1 MLAKT
6 IKLAIVGLLVGST
19 ALGGYSA
26 NGQQLTQP
34 SQRYQPTAV
43 NQGPPSVHVAPSE
56 AQRIPATSF
65 TFSDQQA
72 NAVAGGNP
80 RYMVQQTTYQDSVP
94 SASAEPKVPAI
105 LSGGSN
111 LRQAVTS
118 AKQNLTGAVAP
129 VQQKVESVSQALNQF
144 TPQSA
149 AEKTFDDFAPQMK
162 QAIKTTTPRIAPEE
176 ISSQRAVLESQL
188 RAIKQ
193 RTAAREAELA
203 AVADAAKTKVENA
216 AAAVQEMTPKVQ
228 PMAPVATATTATSPL
243 KSLRPVVSKTA
254 APQVDATDSQFS
266 ASDFVRQINGQ
277 SATEPNTS
285 EVAYAGGET
294 TQSAPASN
302 MMKDRLVRTVSNDQN
317 TSTPSSSNAA
327 IRLGAP
333 AIEVETFGPQTIGI
347 NKPANY
353 EVVVRNNSSSPAER
367 ILVGINLP
375 QWVDVQKVNLTTG
388 NKEVTDGNDK
398 ARLVW
403 TIDRIEPGRT
413 QTASILAVPRKAEGF
428 DVGVEWTLVPRSG
441 KANVVV
447 TEPRLQMNI
456 SGPQDVE
463 FGEVARYLVTV
474 RNPGTGTAENVTV
487 KLPEALGGER
497 SVLGDIKPGTEEVFQ
512 VELLARTAGE
522 LSLIA
527 AASADGDIETSSERK
542 ITVRRAKLDVT
553 IEGPAVRF
561 SGDVGHYTV
570 TMTNSGDAAANR
582 LMAAIA
588 LPVGAKYVSGIDSV
602 TPIEDGVR
610 WQVGPLEPGQT
621 RQYKVQ
627 CQLNGSG
634 DLQVE
639 CGIKQGDLAASA
651 ACITRVETV
660 ADLVLEVEDPRG
672 PLPTNKN
679 VPYVIKVRNRGSRSA
694 KEIELYIQF
703 SEGLEPNSASGH
715 QHRISPGE
723 VMFAPI
729 DVIEPGQ
736 EVSYEVTAAAHQQ
749 GTHIFR
755 AQLTCYDS
763 DSREIAEGTTRFFS
777 HNGESTQ
784 ASSTANAADASFG
797 DSSDNSDFQR

>member
-19 ALGGYSA
+19 TLGGLTV
-26 NGQQLTQP
+26 NGQQLPQP
-34 SQRYQPTAV
+34 SQRYQPTELSQA
-43 NQGPPSVHVAPSE
+43 PPSVHVAPSQ
-56 AQRIPATSF
+56 AQRIPATSY
-65 TFSDQQA
+65 TFSDQQTGTA
-72 NAVAGGNP
+72 PSGDN
-80 RYMVQQTTYQDSVP
+80 RYMVQQTAYQDSAP
-94 SASAEPKVPAI
+94 SSSFEPKVPAI
-105 LSGGSN
+105 LSGGSS
-111 LRQAVTS
+111 LRQATTA
-118 AKQNLTGAVAP
+118 AKQTFGSAAAP

-144 TPQSA
+144 TPHTA
-149 AEKTFDDFAPQMK
+149 AEKTFDDFAPQMR

-176 ISSQRAVLESQL
+176 ISSQRAILESQL

-203 AVADAAKTKVENA
+203 AVAEAAKAAKAKVEVA
-216 AAAVQEMTPKVQ
+216 ATAVKE
-228 PMAPVATATTATSPL
+228 MAPEVKPMVPVVSTTPEIEQS
-243 KSLRPVVSKTA
+243 KSLRPVVLQTA
-254 APQVDATDSQFS
+254 ATQTITNDSQFS

-277 SATEPNTS
+277 SATEQPVA

-294 TQSAPASN
+294 NQSTPATN
-302 MMKDRLVRTVSNDQN
+302 IMQDRLVRTVSNDQN
-317 TSTPSSSNAA
+317 TSSPSTGNAA

-388 NKEVTDGNDK
+388 NKEVTDGKDK

-428 DVGVEWTLVPRSG
+428 DVGVEWTLVPRAG

-588 LPVGAKYVSGIDSV
+588 LPVGAKYISGIDSV

-694 KEIELYIQF
+694 REIELYIQF

-784 ASSTANAADASFG
+784 ASSTANAADATFG
-797 DSSDNSDFQR
+797 DKSDFQR

>member
-6 IKLAIVGLLVGST
+6 LKLAIVGLLVGST
-19 ALGGYSA
+19 TFGGTIA
-26 NGQQLTQP
+26 NGQQLPQP
-34 SQRYQPTAV
+34 SQRYQPTEL
-43 NQGPPSVHVAPSE
+43 NQVPPSVHVAP
-56 AQRIPATSF
+56 AQARRIPTS
-65 TFSDQQA
+65 TYNFSDQKPISSA
-72 NAVAGGNP
+72 AHRGP
-80 RYMVQQTTYQDSVP
+80 YLVQQTAYQQSVQT
-94 SASAEPKVPAI
+94 EPKVPEI
-105 LSGGSN
+105 LAGTTDFRQTQPR
-111 LRQAVTS
+111 LRKS
-118 AKQNLTGAVAP
+118 AADATAPLKQKL
-129 VQQKVESVSQALNQF
+129 ESVSQALNQF
-144 TPQSA
+144 TPNVA
-149 AEKTFDDFAPQMK
+149 AEKTFNDFAPQMA
-162 QAIKTTTPRIAPEE
+162 QAIKSTTPRIAPEE
-176 ISSQRAVLESQL
+176 ISSQRAILESQL
-188 RAIKQ
+188 KAIKE

-203 AVADAAKTKVENA
+203 ALAKSAAKKA
-216 AAAVQEMTPKVQ
+216 
-228 PMAPVATATTATSPL
+228 SPL
-243 KSLRPVVSKTA
+243 TKGLADDAQPKALKQMPIVEKMPVVSQQAVVQQKPA
-254 APQVDATDSQFS
+254 LPPSNVQEES
-266 ASDFVRQINGQ
+266 ASDFSAAEFMRQINGHPIAEATRAVAQ
-277 SATEPNTS
+277 SNQPIGS
-285 EVAYAGGET
+285 SSMV
-294 TQSAPASN
+294 
-302 MMKDRLVRTVSNDQN
+302 MDRQVRPVSNDQIAPQPAAIK
-317 TSTPSSSNAA
+317 TVATNAA

-333 AIEVETFGPQTIGI
+333 ALEVETFGPQSIGI

-353 EVVVRNNSSSPAER
+353 EIVVTNNSASPAER

-388 NKEVTDGNDK
+388 NKEITDGNDK
-398 ARLVW
+398 ARIVW

-413 QTASILAVPRKAEGF
+413 QTATVLAVPMKAEGF
-428 DVGVEWTLVPRSG
+428 DVGVEWTLVPRAG

-497 SVLGDIKPGTEEVFQ
+497 SVLGDIKPGAEEVFQ

-522 LSLIA
+522 LSLVA
-527 AASADGDIETSSERK
+527 AATADGEIETSSERK

-561 SGDVGHYTV
+561 SGDVGHYLI
-570 TMTNSGDAAANR
+570 TMSNSGDAAANR
-582 LMAAIA
+582 LVAAVA
-588 LPVGAKYVSGIDSV
+588 LPVGAKYISGIESV
-602 TPIEDGVR
+602 TPIQDGIR

-621 RQYKVQ
+621 RQYKVD

-639 CGIKQGDLAASA
+639 CGVKQGDLAASA

-660 ADLVLEVEDPRG
+660 ADLVLDVEDPRG

-694 KEIELYIQF
+694 KGIELFIQF
-703 SEGLEPNSASGH
+703 SEGLEPNSANGH
-715 QHRISPGE
+715 QHSIAPGE
-723 VMFAPI
+723 VLFSPI

-736 EVSYEVTAAAHQQ
+736 EVSFEVTAAAHQQ

-755 AQLTCYDS
+755 AQMTCHDS

-777 HNGESTQ
+777 HNVESTQ
-784 ASSTANAADASFG
+784 ASSTANAADATFG
-797 DSSDNSDFQR
+797 KSGDFQR